1 MADNTAYAMDWM
13 QKHGYTLPQAAAMVG
28 HATQESG
35 VTTNATGDNGTAKG
49 LFQWRGDRLAG
60 LHGFAQATGLDPNS
74 IDTQLGYMDHELN
87 TTERRAGDAL
97 RAATNVTDATRA
109 GMAYERPQGYTTATP
124 EAGSGWANRLG
135 EAQRLAGMPADPS
148 AAPAQTAAFDPAA
161 FDPATLQPS
170 VLPAAPSPLA
180 AAFAPAPD
188 NEAIRARA
196 VAAAQDQERRKAL
209 LGGGGI
215 GQMFG

>member
-1 MADNTAYAMDWM
+1 VADNTAYAMDWM

-35 VTTNATGDNGTAKG
+35 VTTSATGDNGTAKG

-60 LHGFAQATGLDPNS
+60 LQSFAQASGLDPNS

-87 TTERRAGDAL
+87 TTERKAGDAL

-109 GMAYERPQGYTTATP
+109 GMAYERPQGYTAATP
-124 EAGSGWANRLG
+124 EAASGWANRLG
-135 EAQRLAGMPADPS
+135 EAQRLAGVPADPT
-148 AAPAQTAAFDPAA
+148 AAPAAINPAA
-161 FDPATLQPS
+161 VLQPAI
-170 VLPAAPSPLA
+170 LPSAPSQLA
-180 AAFAPAPD
+180 QAFVTPPD
-188 NEAIRARA
+188 NEAIRQRA